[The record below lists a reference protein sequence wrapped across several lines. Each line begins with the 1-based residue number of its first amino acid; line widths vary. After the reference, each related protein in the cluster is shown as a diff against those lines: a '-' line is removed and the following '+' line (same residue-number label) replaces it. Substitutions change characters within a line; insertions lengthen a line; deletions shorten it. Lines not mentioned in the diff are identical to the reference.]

1 MTKPKEKSRDELT
14 AEIEGNEKKI
24 RQYENKKR

>member
-1 MTKPKEKSRDELT
+1 MTALFLCLKLN